1 MLRCVSNGTPIE
13 IVVRD
18 GKPTDVSGL
27 RPSSMGTP
35 MTVEQLFRRVHREVG
50 ADGYSVSFDPEL
62 GFPTQGRFDPS
73 RSTEDDEWGF
83 TVVGLH
89 VD

>member
-1 MLRCVSNGTPIE
+1 MRRAVAT
-13 IVVRD
+13 VV
-18 GKPTDVSGL
+18 TLILVASVALAGL

>member
-1 MLRCVSNGTPIE
+1 MAVDKL
-13 IVVRD
+13 
-18 GKPTDVSGL
+18 
-27 RPSSMGTP
+27 
-35 MTVEQLFRRVHREVG
+35 
-50 ADGYSVSFDPEL
+50 SVSFDPEL

-73 RSTEDDEWGF
+73 RNTEDDEWGF